1 MKLLITTVVAALAL
15 GACARAEDPRLA
27 NMPPEQRAQVLQQI
41 YELRAAIARST
52 EWDYRPLR
60 TTQPSPYEFK
70 PLTFCN
76 TTGPFSYRTT
86 VCN

>member
-1 MKLLITTVVAALAL
+1 MKLLITTVVAAVLL

-41 YELRAAIARST
+41 YELRAAVARST

-60 TTQPSPYEFK
+60 TPQLNQQDFK

-76 TTGPFSYRTT
+76 TSGPYSYRTT
-86 VCN
+86 VCD